1 MNRRHLILAVALA
14 AYPAVAQAAEPQA
27 TEPQAVQEGGG
38 NDIVVT
44 ATRRSSTLQTTPVTV
59 SALSGDDLAKL
70 GIARVD
76 QVAASVPNFYMQ
88 PGIANSS
95 TVSLGMRGR
104 GDNAGGFGTTEQPVS
119 FYFDDVYQARPSA
132 VNSELADIERIEVLR
147 GPQGTLFGR
156 NSMVGAVNV
165 ITKTPDNDSYGTI
178 AVKGGN
184 YSTFGAKASIG
195 GPIVKDVLAASF
207 SGVIKDQGKGY
218 MNNLATGK
226 SIDERD
232 FWGVRG
238 KLHFYGSDIWD
249 VVLTGSYI
257 HNKNDGFVTS
267 PILLDPIRPLVGK
280 RDTVTTAPQAGLT
293 KSAALSAHV
302 VGEFDGFT
310 VKSITGW
317 SNVNDIW
324 SVDLV
329 GGTIDKFGAYS
340 LAYNRQS
347 RIKQHQFTQEL
358 QVYGSGLDDKLSWIL
373 GAFYFTETTKQ
384 FFNDTF
390 LLKET
395 NLAIPNLY
403 IPLTEKFYRNLANSY
418 AGYAQLGYKL
428 TDALE
433 VTAGGRY
440 TYETKDIRGYFA
452 PGAAGAYGDKSS
464 FKSFTPKVGVNYQA
478 APDHFLYASAGKGFR
493 AGGYTSAAD
502 SRAVGET
509 PYGPEKV
516 TAYEIGSKNEFAG
529 RKIKLNLAAF
539 MNDFKDILVGRFI
552 DGTAITVMF
561 NGLSYRVVGLEL
573 ESNFRPITGLDI
585 YVNGGVQKA
594 SKFDYVPGAQIS
606 RPIDIP
612 DYSGQAGFRY
622 ETPIGAGTKKVRFGA
637 DYVVRQGTWG
647 TLDRQAGTKYSD
659 IREIN
664 GEISLMD
671 DDAGWKLS
679 LVGHNLAN
687 RYEYQNNLN
696 FAFIGSYARQPML
709 PRTWSL
715 EASYKF

>member
-1 MNRRHLILAVALA
+1 MTAH
-14 AYPAVAQAAEPQA
+14 AQEPQT
-27 TEPQAVQEGGG
+27 TEDTTAGGG
-38 NDIVVT
+38 NDIVIT

-95 TVSLGMRGR
+95 TISLGMRGR
-104 GDNAGGFGTTEQPVS
+104 ADNAGGFGTTEQPVS

-156 NSMVGAVNV
+156 NSMVGAVNI
-165 ITKTPDNDSYGTI
+165 ITKTPDNDTYGTI
-178 AVKGGN
+178 AVNGGN
-184 YSTFGAKASIG
+184 YQTFGAKASIG
-195 GPIVKDVLAASF
+195 GPIIKDALAASL
-207 SGVIKDQGKGY
+207 SGVIKEQGKGY
-218 MNNLATGK
+218 MNNLVTGK
-226 SIDERD
+226 SIDKRD
-232 FWGVRG
+232 FWGLRG

-249 VVLTGSYI
+249 VVLAGSYV

-267 PILLDPIRPLVGK
+267 PITVDPDQPTEGQALFGK
-280 RDTVTTAPQAGLT
+280 RDTITTAPQDGLT
-293 KSAALSAHV
+293 KSAALSAHI

-317 SNVNDIW
+317 SNVNDYW

-329 GGTIDKFGAYS
+329 GGTVDKFGDYS
-340 LAYNRQS
+340 LAYNRRS
-347 RIKQHQFTQEL
+347 KIKQHQFTQEL
-358 QVYGSGLDDKLSWIL
+358 QVYGNALDDKLSWIL

-390 LLKET
+390 LLPDT
-395 NLAIPNLY
+395 NLAIPDLY

-418 AGYAQLGYKL
+418 AGYAQLGYKI

-440 TYETKDIRGYFA
+440 TYETKDIQGYFA
-452 PGAAGAYGDKSS
+452 PDADSTYGDKSHY
-464 FKSFTPKVGVNYQA
+464 KAFTPKVGVNFQA
-478 APDHFLYASAGKGFR
+478 APNNFLYASVGKGFR

-529 RKIKLNLAAF
+529 HKVKINLAAF
-539 MNDFKDILVGRFI
+539 MNDFHDILVGRFI
-552 DGTAITVMF
+552 DGTAISVSF

-573 ESNFRPITGLDI
+573 ESNFRPLKGLDI
-585 YVNGGVQKA
+585 YVNGGLQKA
-594 SKFDYVPGAQIS
+594 SRFVYVPGAQIS
-606 RPIDIP
+606 KPVDIP
-612 DYSGQAGFRY
+612 DYSGQIGFRY
-622 ETPIGAGTKKVRFGA
+622 ETPIGDGSKTIRFGG
-637 DYVVRQGTWG
+637 DYVLRQGTWG
-647 TLDRQAGTKYSD
+647 TIDRQPGTKYSD

-664 GEISLMD
+664 GEITLED
-671 DDAGWKLS
+671 KAGWKLS

-687 RYEYQNNLN
+687 KYEYQNNLN
-696 FAFIGSYARQPML
+696 FAFMGAYARQPML